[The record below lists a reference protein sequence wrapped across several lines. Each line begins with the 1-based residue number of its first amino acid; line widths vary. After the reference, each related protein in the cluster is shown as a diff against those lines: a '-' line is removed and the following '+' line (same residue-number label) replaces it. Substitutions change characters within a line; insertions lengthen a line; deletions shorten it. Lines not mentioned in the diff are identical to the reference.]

1 MPSCAA
7 RVALALSALAVA
19 VIMPVS
25 ARAQAQSVPPIKPGL
40 WEIKS
45 EREVDGKKAPDPTE
59 QMKNL
64 PPDVRAKVEA
74 MMKEKGVGM
83 GEGGMN
89 RVCLSRE
96 SLDKGSWQGQNEN
109 CKTEFTGRSTT
120 SWKWHSVCTRPE
132 SESDGEALFAN
143 SENYTVKTHMK
154 MKVQGQERMT
164 TMTIQAKWMG
174 NNCGDIKPVQPK
186 G

>member
-1 MPSCAA
+1 MSRCAA
-7 RVALALSALAVA
+7 RLAFALSTLAAA
-19 VIMPVS
+19 VS
-25 ARAQAQSVPPIKPGL
+25 SAQAQTAPPIKPGL

-45 EREVDGKKAPDPTE
+45 EREVDGKKAPDPSD

-83 GEGGMN
+83 GEGGVN

-96 SLDKGSWQGQNEN
+96 SLDQGHWQGQSDN
-109 CKTEFTGRSTT
+109 CKTEFTSRTST
-120 SWKWHSVCTRPE
+120 SWKWRSVCTKPD
-132 SESDGEALFAN
+132 SESDGEALFTS
-143 SENYTVKTHMK
+143 SENYTVKTNMK
-154 MKVQGQERMT
+154 TKIQGQDRLSRMT
-164 TMTIQAKWMG
+164 IHAKWTG

-186 G
+186 P

>member
-1 MPSCAA
+1 MPPCAA
-7 RVALALSALAVA
+7 RLALVLSALAVA
-19 VIMPVS
+19 AAAIAP
-25 ARAQAQSVPPIKPGL
+25 AQAQTVPPIKPGL

-64 PPDVRAKVEA
+64 PPEGRAKIEA
-74 MMKEKGVGM
+74 AMKEKGVGM

-109 CKTEFTGRSTT
+109 CKTEFTGRSTS
-120 SWKWHSVCTRPE
+120 SWKWHSVCTKPE

-143 SENYTVKTHMK
+143 SENYTVKSHMK

>member
-1 MPSCAA
+1 MPQSAT
-7 RVALALSALAVA
+7 RLALVLWMLAA
-19 VIMPVS
+19 FS
-25 ARAQAQSVPPIKPGL
+25 SAQAQTAPPIKPGL
-40 WEIKS
+40 WEIRS
-45 EREVDGKKAPDPTE
+45 EREVDGQKAPDPSE

-96 SLDKGSWQGQNEN
+96 TLDQGRWQGQSDN
-109 CKTEFTGRSTT
+109 CKTEFTSRTT
-120 SWKWHSVCTRPE
+120 SSWKWHSVCMKPD
-132 SESDGEALFAN
+132 SESDGEALFTSN
-143 SENYTVKTHMK
+143 ENYIVKTLMK
-154 MKVQGQERMT
+154 TKIQGQERLT
-164 TMTIQAKWMG
+164 RMTIHAKWAG
-174 NNCGDIKPVQPK
+174 DSCGDIKPVQPK

>member
-1 MPSCAA
+1 MLSRAA
-7 RVALALSALAVA
+7 RLALALSTLAGA
-19 VIMPVS
+19 IAP
-25 ARAQAQSVPPIKPGL
+25 AQAQTAPPIKPGL

-45 EREVDGKKAPDPTE
+45 EREVDGKKAADPGE
-59 QMKNL
+59 QVKNL
-64 PPDVRAKVEA
+64 PPEVRAKIEA

-83 GEGGMN
+83 GEGGVN

-96 SLDKGSWQGQNEN
+96 SLDQGRWQGQSEN
-109 CKTEFTGRSTT
+109 CKTEFTSRSTS
-120 SWKWHSVCTRPE
+120 SWKWRSVCTKPD

-143 SENYTVKTHMK
+143 SENYTVSNRMKT
-154 MKVQGQERMT
+154 KVQGQERLT
-164 TMTIQAKWMG
+164 RTMIFAKWVG

>member
-1 MPSCAA
+1 MLSRAA
-7 RVALALSALAVA
+7 PLALLLSMLAA
-19 VIMPVS
+19 AISP
-25 ARAQAQSVPPIKPGL
+25 ARAQTAPPIKPGL
-40 WEIKS
+40 WEIRS
-45 EREVDGKKAPDPTE
+45 EREVDGQKAPDPSD

-74 MMKEKGVGM
+74 MMKEKGIGM

-96 SLDKGSWQGQNEN
+96 TLDQGRWQGQSDN
-109 CKTEFTGRSTT
+109 CKTDFTSRTT
-120 SWKWHSVCTRPE
+120 SSWKWRSVCTKPD
-132 SESDGEALFAN
+132 SESDGEALFTN
-143 SENYTVKTHMK
+143 NENYIVKTLMK
-154 MKVQGQERMT
+154 TKIQGQERLT
-164 TMTIQAKWMG
+164 KMTIHAKWAG

>member
-1 MPSCAA
+1 MPSRAA
-7 RVALALSALAVA
+7 CLALVLSTLAVA
-19 VIMPVS
+19 ISS
-25 ARAQAQSVPPIKPGL
+25 AQPQTAPPIKPGL

-59 QMKNL
+59 HMKNL
-64 PPDVRAKVEA
+64 PADMRAKVEA

-83 GEGGMN
+83 GEGGVN

-96 SLDKGSWQGQNEN
+96 SLDQGRWQGQADN
-109 CKTEFTGRSTT
+109 CKTEFTSRSTS
-120 SWKWHSVCTRPE
+120 SWKWHSVCTKPE

-143 SENYTVKTHMK
+143 SEDYTVSTNMK
-154 MKVQGQERMT
+154 IKVQGQDRLTRMKIT
-164 TMTIQAKWMG
+164 AKWAG